1 LKKAC
6 KKAGIVYGRFKDG
19 GFIYHDLRRTFYT
32 EARRAGVPDSVIK
45 EITGH
50 SRNQV
55 TDRYDDVSME
65 DKRQAVEKLAEYR
78 RSAQSVAQNVAQD
91 AILGEK

>member
-6 KKAGIVYGRFKDG
+6 KKAGIVYCRFKEG
-19 GFIYHDLRRTFYT
+19 GFIFHDLRRTFYT

-55 TDRYDDVSME
+55 TDRYHDVSLE
-65 DKRQAVEKLAEYR
+65 NKRHAIEKLTLYR
-78 RSAQSVAQNVAQD
+78 KSSESVAQNVAQE
-91 AILGEK
+91 AILRG